1 VTDEPTG
8 PDRLSKAEIN
18 KDSVQAAAEAA
29 VATVGEVASIVT
41 NAVKDVATAL
51 GGLATELFEIRE
63 SARRAEQDDR

>member
-51 GGLATELFEIRE
+51 GGLATELFEIRD